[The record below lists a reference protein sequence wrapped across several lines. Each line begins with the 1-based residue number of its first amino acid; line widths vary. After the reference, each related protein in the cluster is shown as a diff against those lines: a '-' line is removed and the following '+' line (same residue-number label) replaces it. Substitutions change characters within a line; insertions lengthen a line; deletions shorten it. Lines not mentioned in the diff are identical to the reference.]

1 MAIVQVIFHSTYG
14 HVWRLAEAIAEGA
27 RGVEGTEV
35 RLHRVPELLPEEML
49 RATGA
54 WDAQQQ
60 FAHLPVATPELIGEA
75 DAIIVGTPTRFGNMS
90 FQMRAFWDSTVNL
103 WFQGQLEGKLGSAFV
118 GTGTQHGGAEST
130 LTTIYNTFIH
140 HGMLII
146 GVPYSVREI
155 MNMNE
160 ITGGAPYGAGTLS
173 NVDGSRLPSENE
185 LSIGRSQG
193 KRVAEFA
200 AKLAG

>member
-14 HVWRLAEAIAEGA
+14 HVWQLAEAIAEGA
-27 RGVEGTEV
+27 RGVGGTEV
-35 RLHRVPELLPEEML
+35 RLHRVPELMPEDQL

-60 FAHLPVATPELIGEA
+60 FAHLPVATPDEVGEA

-90 FQMRAFWDSTVNL
+90 FQMRAFWDSTVGL
-103 WFQGQLEGKLGSAFV
+103 WFGGKLEGKLGSAFV

-130 LTTIYNTFIH
+130 LTSIYNTFIH
-140 HGMLII
+140 HGMLIVGI
-146 GVPYSVREI
+146 PYSVREI
-155 MNMNE
+155 MNMDE

-185 LSIGRSQG
+185 RVIGRAQG

-200 AKLAG
+200 QRLFG